1 MKAIVTKEHLEVL
14 VNLLRSTER
23 ERLEVFDGLLTNPVM
38 MKHIVN
44 FILEQKHSS
53 ALGPMVDYVKY
64 LNLITWNG
72 QAYVFRVGTSEV
84 TVNPADLQNFIL
96 RAKNNGRNGYI
107 DFIKDVRRNTGAG
120 LKDAK
125 DFVDYL
131 TQGFV
136 E

>member
-23 ERLEVFDGLLTNPVM
+23 ERLDVFDRMLAAPVM

-44 FILEQKHSS
+44 FMLEQKHSS
-53 ALGPMVDYVKY
+53 ALGPMVDYIKY
-64 LNLITWNG
+64 LNLIAWNG
-72 QAYVFRVGTSEV
+72 EAYVFRVGASEV
-84 TVNPADLQNFIL
+84 TMNPADLQYFIL
-96 RAKNNGRNGYI
+96 RAKNNGRQHYI
-107 DFIKDVRRNTGAG
+107 DFIKDVRRATGSG